1 MLILKLASEMV
12 FGIINDGM
20 ESVSEDIK
28 GRGNER
34 ETQGQYTLPRS
45 AQGLTT
51 STRNLQMN
59 RITV

>member
-1 MLILKLASEMV
+1 MV